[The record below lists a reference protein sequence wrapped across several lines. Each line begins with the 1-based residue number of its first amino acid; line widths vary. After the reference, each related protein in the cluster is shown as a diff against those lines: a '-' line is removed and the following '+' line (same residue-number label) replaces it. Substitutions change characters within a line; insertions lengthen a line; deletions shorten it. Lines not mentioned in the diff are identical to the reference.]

1 MPGSNEFYLTAIK
14 KEKGDRTY
22 TGTAPSH
29 YLQINAEL
37 ICLLTIKTPFYS
49 VSEQPF
55 EPLVFEK
62 TWAMTK
68 LKIHILSL
76 NGFVGPDYGV
86 VAHLHVGGG
95 GVAIFIY
102 RGKHSH
108 IAARRTIVGVPFI
121 IGENE
126 FAASALHHGMLGV
139 FHHHSAIG
147 EPGYIVF
154 KCYAAHKVA
163 EPVPQRIAV
172 ELTEKRGVM
181 EPNPCS
187 ATLFDIAY
195 ESCFGIFRP
204 CVWREIELYHKVVV
218 GEKTLAY
225 SIGSAYFVNGEVF
238 LFALLYEPLHGS
250 PGECAVLTS
259 AFA

>member
-1 MPGSNEFYLTAIK
+1 MSGSKKFYRTATKNEKRRPHLHRH
-14 KEKGDRTY
+14 G
-22 TGTAPSH
+22 PLP

-37 ICLLTIKTPFYS
+37 LCLLTIKTPFYS

-76 NGFVGPDYGV
+76 YGFVGPYYGV
-86 VAHLHVGGG
+86 VAHLHVGCG

-102 RGKHSH
+102 RGEHSH

-121 IGENE
+121 IREDK
-126 FAASALHHGMLGV
+126 FAAYALHHGMLGV

-154 KCYAAHKVA
+154 KSYAAHKVA
-163 EPVPQRIAV
+163 EPLPQRIAV

-181 EPNPCS
+181 ESNPCS

-218 GEKTLAY
+218 GEKSLAY

-238 LFALLYEPLHGS
+238 LLALL
-250 PGECAVLTS
+250 
-259 AFA
+259 